1 MHVSL
6 PTKIKK
12 FLIRAAHCHSLQ
24 NLETRLLTRP
34 TSFYTFHNIIL
45 TMADP
50 LLTSLCAI
58 CHTSVPQYKCPRCN
72 IRTCSLA
79 CVKKHKSWSQCS
91 GERDQTA
98 YVPKSRLTTAAGVDH
113 DYNFLH
119 SIERAS
125 ERAERVLV
133 EDKGIVQKDELRPL
147 TVEEVRWQVGRDGRK
162 RKVLVTRLMRRSKE
176 RAVDKLL
183 ANKLRNLGTEVVS
196 LPQGMTRQRENH
208 TTVNRKSGRI
218 NWQAEWFT
226 FEKTKTNG
234 GDDANELNK
243 IRTLSKLSDDVP
255 LYKGYS
261 ALLETQAT
269 TQGKVQKRAFRGVAQ
284 NPWDSHWNMASDCL
298 QDPQTGGWISI
309 RTASIDAWPRDD
321 ESQRRRFHF
330 FLTSSKKRSDKRVTL
345 APIQAE
351 DCLRNILS
359 NTKVIEFPAIYVL
372 EEGDALPAGYVLG
385 PKDPASPPEEEQWR
399 GAKRKGGPQQ
409 WKKPEWPAKRRRPG
423 GGEGLEEG
431 ELGSDEENDG
441 KAKDGAE
448 AGDVITE
455 QILSEDEDDDTT
467 SSDESTSSSGSDGE

>member
-1 MHVSL
+1 
-6 PTKIKK
+6 
-12 FLIRAAHCHSLQ
+12 
-24 NLETRLLTRP
+24 
-34 TSFYTFHNIIL
+34 
-45 TMADP
+45 MADP

-58 CHTSVPQYKCPRCN
+58 CHISVPQYKCPRCN

-91 GERDQTA
+91 GERDQAA
-98 YVPKSRLTTAAGVDH
+98 YVPKSRLATAAGVDH

-119 SIERAS
+119 SIEMAS

-196 LPQGMTRQRENH
+196 LPQGMTRQKENH

-226 FEKTKTNG
+226 FEKTKTDG

-255 LYKGYS
+255 LYKGYG
-261 ALLETQAT
+261 ALLEIQAKTQS
-269 TQGKVQKRAFRGVAQ
+269 KVQKRAFRGVAQ
-284 NPWDSHWNMASDCL
+284 NPWDSHWHMASDCL
-298 QDPQTGGWISI
+298 QDPQTGSWISI

-321 ESQRRRFHF
+321 ESQRRRFQF
-330 FLTSSKKRSDKRVTL
+330 FLESSKKRSDRRVTL
-345 APIQAE
+345 APIQPE
-351 DCLRNILS
+351 ECLRNILS

-372 EEGDALPAGYVLG
+372 EEGEALPAGYVLG
-385 PKDPASPPEEEQWR
+385 PKDAARLSHEDEQWP

-409 WKKPEWPAKRRRPG
+409 WNKPERFAKRRRPG
-423 GGEGLEEG
+423 DREGLEEG
-431 ELGSDEENDG
+431 ELGSDGGSDEEKNG

-448 AGDVITE
+448 AGDVIAE
-455 QILSEDEDDDTT
+455 QSLGEDEDDTT
-467 SSDESTSSSGSDGE
+467 SSDESTSSSGSDSD

>member
-1 MHVSL
+1 
-6 PTKIKK
+6 
-12 FLIRAAHCHSLQ
+12 
-24 NLETRLLTRP
+24 
-34 TSFYTFHNIIL
+34 
-45 TMADP
+45 MADP

-119 SIERAS
+119 SIEMAS

-133 EDKGIVQKDELRPL
+133 EDKGIIQKDELRPL
-147 TVEEVRWQVGRDGRK
+147 TMEEVRWQVGRDGRK

-196 LPQGMTRQRENH
+196 LPQGMTRQKENH

-226 FEKTKTNG
+226 FDKAKTNG
-234 GDDANELNK
+234 GGDANELNK
-243 IRTLSKLSDDVP
+243 TRTLSKISDDVP
-255 LYKGYS
+255 LYKGYG
-261 ALLETQAT
+261 ALLETQAK

-284 NPWDSHWNMASDCL
+284 NPWDSHWHMASDCL
-298 QDPQTGGWISI
+298 QDPHTGNWISI

-321 ESQRRRFHF
+321 ESLRRRFQF
-330 FLTSSKKRSDKRVTL
+330 FLESSKKRPDRRVTL
-345 APIQAE
+345 APIQPE

-359 NTKVIEFPAIYVL
+359 NTKVIEFPTIYVL
-372 EEGDALPAGYVLG
+372 EEGEALPAGFVLG
-385 PKDPASPPEEEQWR
+385 PKDPASLSHAEDRWP

-409 WKKPEWPAKRRRPG
+409 KPERPTKRRRPG
-423 GGEGLEEG
+423 DGGVLEEG

-448 AGDVITE
+448 EGDVIAE
-455 QILSEDEDDDTT
+455 QSLGEEEDDDTT
-467 SSDESTSSSGSDGE
+467 SSDESTSSSGSDSD

>member
-1 MHVSL
+1 
-6 PTKIKK
+6 
-12 FLIRAAHCHSLQ
+12 
-24 NLETRLLTRP
+24 
-34 TSFYTFHNIIL
+34 
-45 TMADP
+45 MADP

-98 YVPKSRLTTAAGVDH
+98 YVPKSRLATAAGVDH

-119 SIERAS
+119 SIEMAS

-133 EDKGIVQKDELRPL
+133 EDKGIIQKDELRPL
-147 TVEEVRWQVGRDGRK
+147 TVEEVRWKVGRDGRK
-162 RKVLVTRLMRRSKE
+162 RKVMVTKIMRRSKE
-176 RAVDKLL
+176 RLVDKLL
-183 ANKLRNLGTEVVS
+183 ASRLRKLGTEVVS

-226 FEKTKTNG
+226 FEKVDG
-234 GDDANELNK
+234 SDANELNK

-261 ALLETQAT
+261 TLLESQAKA
-269 TQGKVQKRAFRGVAQ
+269 QGKVQQKRAFRGIAQ
-284 NPWDSHWNMASDCL
+284 NPWDSHWHLAGDCL

-309 RTASIDAWPRDD
+309 RTASIDAWPREDD
-321 ESQRRRFHF
+321 ESQLRRFQF
-330 FLTSSKKRSDKRVTL
+330 FLESSKKRPDRLITL
-345 APIQAE
+345 TPIQPE
-351 DCLRNILS
+351 ECLRNILS

-372 EEGDALPAGYVLG
+372 EEGEALPAGYVLG
-385 PKDPASPPEEEQWR
+385 PKDIVVHPHEEQQLG
-399 GAKRKGGPQQ
+399 GAKRKDGPQQ
-409 WKKPEWPAKRRRPG
+409 GKRPERPAKRRRPG
-423 GGEGLEEG
+423 DKEGLEEG
-431 ELGSDEENDG
+431 ELGSDRGSDEDDG

-448 AGDVITE
+448 ADDVIAE
-455 QILSEDEDDDTT
+455 QSLGEDEDDETT
-467 SSDESTSSSGSDGE
+467 SSDESTSSSESDSE